1 MKKGQV
7 SSTNE
12 VGTTKILYS
21 KKPPQ
26 FLFHNISQINMRWIT
41 DLNVKSGTLKLL
53 EKKKNREE
61 ILLNLEIERFF
72 RTQKTLTIKK

>member
-53 EKKKNREE
+53 EKKKGEE

>member
-53 EKKKNREE
+53 EKKKKQGRNSSQPGNRK
-61 ILLNLEIERFF
+61 IF
-72 RTQKTLTIKK
+72 

>member
-53 EKKKNREE
+53 EKKKREE

>member
-26 FLFHNISQINMRWIT
+26 FLFHNISQINEMDHRSKCKKW
-41 DLNVKSGTLKLL
+41 NFKASR
-53 EKKKNREE
+53 KKKKKQGRNSSQPGNRK
-61 ILLNLEIERFF
+61 IF
-72 RTQKTLTIKK
+72 

>member
-1 MKKGQV
+1 MRLEQLKFYTVK
-7 SSTNE
+7 N
-12 VGTTKILYS
+12 
-21 KKPPQ
+21 PPQ